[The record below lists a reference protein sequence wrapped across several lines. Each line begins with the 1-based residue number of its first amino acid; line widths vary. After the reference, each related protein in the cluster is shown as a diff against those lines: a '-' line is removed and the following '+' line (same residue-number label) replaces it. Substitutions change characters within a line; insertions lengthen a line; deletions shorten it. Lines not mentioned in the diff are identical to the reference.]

1 MDKTFAVI
9 GLGTFGRQ
17 VAEVLTEKGGTVIAL
32 DNDPVLVERVK
43 QSVTQAVHV
52 DATDEDALSN
62 APLQDVDI
70 AIVAMGDSIEASILT
85 TAILKKMA
93 VPYVVA
99 RAVSDLHGE
108 VLRRVGADEVVNI
121 EIDEGTRI
129 ATRLIAPD
137 ILDRIPMSADISVAE
152 LPVPSAIVG
161 ASLADLDLRTRYR
174 VNVVSIKRTRVE
186 VDELGNPNRQ
196 EVVVFP
202 GAGDNLEAED
212 TTVVV
217 GRNKDIDEFGQL

>member
-1 MDKTFAVI
+1 MEKTFAVV

-17 VAEVLTEKGGTVIAL
+17 VAEVLADKGGTVIAL
-32 DNDPVLVERVK
+32 DNDPILVDRVK
-43 QSVTQAVHV
+43 QAVTQAVHV

-70 AIVAMGDSIEASILT
+70 AIVAMGDNVEASILT

-93 VPYVVA
+93 IPYVVA
-99 RAVSDLHGE
+99 RAISDLHGD

-121 EIDEGTRI
+121 EIDEGTRV

-137 ILDRIPMSADISVAE
+137 ILDRIPISADISIAE
-152 LPVPSAIVG
+152 LHVPPAIVG

-174 VNVVSIKRTRVE
+174 VNVVSIKRTHIE

-196 EVVVFP
+196 EKVIFP
-202 GAGDNLEAED
+202 GPGDNLDAED
-212 TTVVV
+212 TILVV